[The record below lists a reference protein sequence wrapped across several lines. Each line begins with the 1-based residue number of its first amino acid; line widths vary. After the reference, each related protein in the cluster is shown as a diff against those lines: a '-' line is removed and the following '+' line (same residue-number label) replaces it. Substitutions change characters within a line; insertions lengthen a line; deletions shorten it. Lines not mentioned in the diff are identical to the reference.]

1 VSVDTHLKGKNTTNY
16 RRYQEQGIE
25 ILVAHS
31 LMSWAY
37 GVELDRKQFLF
48 WNRIKPVVEHK
59 HRPS

>member
-1 VSVDTHLKGKNTTNY
+1 MSVDTHLKGKNTTNY
-16 RRYQEQGIE
+16 RRYREQGIE

-37 GVELDRKQFLF
+37 GVALDRKQFLF